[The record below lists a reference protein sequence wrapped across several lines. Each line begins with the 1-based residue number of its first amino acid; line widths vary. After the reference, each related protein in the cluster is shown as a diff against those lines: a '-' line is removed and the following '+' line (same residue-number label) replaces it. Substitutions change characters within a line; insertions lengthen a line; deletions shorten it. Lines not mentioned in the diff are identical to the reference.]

1 MHASSLENMQKCF
14 ERFVE
19 PSVLLNQESVRVL
32 DVGGANVNGSY
43 ADIFSDPKFEYIAA
57 DLGPGEGVDVVLEDP
72 YLLPF
77 DDASVDIVVS
87 GQVLEHAEFFWKLFE
102 ELTRV
107 VSRKGFVFLI
117 VPSAG
122 PVHRYPVDCYR
133 FYPDAMTALSRYTN
147 IPLLDCWQDD
157 RGPWNDL
164 VGVFSLQRQPRAG
177 AGVRLPPN
185 RFSAIGRVAP
195 LISEDQGVDIEKTS
209 GQTPYTDVLAQIHR
223 TLQPGGYLE
232 IGVRTGSSL
241 ALASCPSIAID
252 PEPDLEQPLAD
263 HQQLYRQTSDA
274 FFEHLA
280 DTALEHW
287 QPDLVFIDGMH
298 LFEFALRDF
307 MNVERRA
314 SATTLVLIDDIYP
327 NHPLQ
332 AARERQSRVWTG
344 DVWKLH
350 DCLRIKRPDLTLIP
364 LDTFPSGLLLVAGL
378 DPENHTLW
386 EQYNPTVRAYQGRTL
401 DSLNSAV
408 LNREGARS
416 PDDPVI
422 QALIERLRAERERPA
437 GTHFPKALREAFGP

>member
-1 MHASSLENMQKCF
+1 MQKCF

-19 PSVLLNQESVRVL
+19 PSALLDQDTVRVL

-43 ADIFSDPKFEYIAA
+43 ADIFSDARFQYIAA
-57 DLGPGEGVDVVLEDP
+57 DLAPGEGVEVVLEDP
-72 YLLPF
+72 YRLPF

-87 GQVLEHAEFFWKLFE
+87 GQVFEHAEFFWKLFE
-102 ELTRV
+102 ELARI
-107 VSRKGFVFLI
+107 VSREGCIFLI

-133 FYPDAMTALSRYTN
+133 FYPDAMTALSRYAN
-147 IPLLDCWQDD
+147 IPLLDCWQDN

-164 VGVFSLQRQPRAG
+164 VGVFSPRARLRAG
-177 AGVRLPPN
+177 TGVRLPPN

-209 GQTPYTDVLAQIHR
+209 GQAPYTDVLANIHQ

-232 IGVRTGSSL
+232 IGVRTGRSL
-241 ALASCPSIAID
+241 ALASCTSIAID
-252 PEPDLEQPLAD
+252 PEPALEQPLAD
-263 HQQLYRQTSDA
+263 NQQLYRQTSDT
-274 FFEHLA
+274 FFETLA
-280 DTALEHW
+280 DTVLENFRL
-287 QPDLVFIDGMH
+287 DLVFIDGMH

-350 DCLRIKRPDLTLIP
+350 DCLRIERPDLTLIP
-364 LDTFPSGLLLVAGL
+364 LDTSPSGLLLVAGL
-378 DPENHTLW
+378 DPENRTLW
-386 EQYNPTVRAYQGRTL
+386 ERYNPLVRHYQGRTL
-401 DSLNSAV
+401 EPSDTAV
-408 LNREGARS
+408 LNREGARV

-422 QALIERLRAERERPA
+422 QALVERLRAGRQHDTPA
-437 GTHFPKALREAFGP
+437 GSDFSTSLREAFVS